1 MRKVFI
7 GLMAVLM
14 VGVTVQFFLAAS
26 GAFDPAPPDESFGLH
41 RGLGFLIL
49 LLALVATAVGALAR
63 MPGNVVGRSGL
74 VLGLV
79 VLQPVIAGIA
89 RAVADSDDGSTAGQM
104 VFGLHG
110 VNGLVIMGLVATTL
124 RRSRAVAPG
133 PDDLPEGLASPA
145 SGTTEAGS

>member
-1 MRKVFI
+1 VRKVFT
-7 GLMAVLM
+7 GLMTVLM
-14 VGVTVQFFLAAS
+14 VTVAVQFFLAAS

-49 LLALVATAVGALAR
+49 LLALVAIAVGALAR
-63 MPGNVVGRSGL
+63 MPGHVVGRTGL

-79 VLQPVIAGIA
+79 VLQPVIAGVA
-89 RAVADSDDGSTAGQM
+89 RAVADSDGGSTAGQM

-110 VNGLVIMGLVATTL
+110 VNGLLIMALVATSL

-133 PDDLPEGLASPA
+133 SDDQREGLASPA
-145 SGTTEAGS
+145 SGTAEAGS